1 MDIEIIYLLILLI
14 FSGFFSG
21 TELAYVVAN
30 KLKIEVRAR
39 KKNFA
44 ALQAQYFVN
53 HPQKFFST
61 ILIGNNIVNIALA
74 SLSAV
79 FFVTIFGWGEVT
91 ILVVSSV
98 IILIFGEIIPK
109 YFSRELA
116 DRVIL
121 ISAIPLRIFSYLLYP
136 FVILAS
142 SFSEKLTK
150 ASNQKS
156 DNISQLFD
164 REDVKGLVKES
175 EKVGTVDKKDSTII
189 NRVFELGEQRVY
201 EAMTPRT
208 DIVGVEVSQSINEL
222 ISTFMESGFSKIPVY
237 EENLDNIKGIVL
249 AKDLFSL
256 PKGINEIIREVSFIP
271 ETKKSFEV
279 MNEFLDKKV
288 SIAIVVDEYGGTAG
302 IVTMEDI
309 LEELFGEIK
318 DEFDVEEDICRK
330 IAPNTFIISG
340 KIEIDHLNEKY
351 DFKIEEG
358 DYETL
363 AGYILTKLGR
373 IPTQGETIKIDNF
386 KILIA
391 RSSQQKID
399 IVKLIQ
405 NTPTGS

>member
-1 MDIEIIYLLILLI
+1 M
-14 FSGFFSG
+14 
-21 TELAYVVAN
+21 
-30 KLKIEVRAR
+30 
-39 KKNFA
+39 
-44 ALQAQYFVN
+44 
-53 HPQKFFST
+53 
-61 ILIGNNIVNIALA
+61 
-74 SLSAV
+74 
-79 FFVTIFGWGEVT
+79 
-91 ILVVSSV
+91 
-98 IILIFGEIIPK
+98 
-109 YFSRELA
+109 
-116 DRVIL
+116 
-121 ISAIPLRIFSYLLYP
+121 
-136 FVILAS
+136 
-142 SFSEKLTK
+142 
-150 ASNQKS
+150 
-156 DNISQLFD
+156 
-164 REDVKGLVKES
+164 
-175 EKVGTVDKKDSTII
+175 KDSTII